1 MIEFKIPQEL
11 YASPL
16 IKNRGVNIMNKN
28 RIIFYS
34 LFLASV
40 SCFTFHPSSI
50 LKAASF
56 AETKEAEARDQ
67 KVTFNFV
74 DVDITTITKFISEIT
89 KKNFIFDEKVKGRIT
104 IIAPSKLSIG
114 EAYNLFTSILELKG
128 FTVIPSG
135 VDAYK
140 IIPSSEARQRGIEIV
155 SDKQPVNESYIAR
168 LITLKNISS
177 DDALKFIQPIVSKDG
192 YVSAFGPGNLLL
204 VIDSGLNMEKVL
216 SILGNI
222 DQPSMKEG
230 PEIVFLKYSSAD
242 TVSKILSD
250 GMAKKSKVAQQ
261 PAATEDIKA
270 IADTRLNAV
279 VIFGDRTAR
288 DSMKSLIT
296 LLDIPS
302 PEAIGRINVYFL
314 ENADATELVKVM
326 EGILKSTQ
334 PQRQA
339 ATGAAPVTAFET
351 ASGITIT
358 ADKASNA
365 LIVVA
370 SPSDYQSL
378 AHVIKQLDRRRKQVY
393 VEAMIIEASIDKL
406 RALGTK
412 WRAMGTYKGEPVAIG
427 GFGTMDSTSVQNVIY
442 GLEGA
447 TLGGLGN
454 FLDIPISTVS
464 SDGTVTTS
472 SLSVPGFAVLF
483 NLNEFRDAVNVL
495 STPQILTSDN
505 KEAEIVV
512 GENVPFISKRER
524 DTTTSNTVLS
534 SIERKDVGITLKITP
549 QITEGDYVK
558 LDIYQEISSVKQDS
572 ETIIIN
578 VGPTTTKRSTK
589 TSVVVKDRQTVVI
602 GGLMQEKDEEILT
615 KMPILGDIPVLGWLF
630 KNKSVEKTKTN
641 LLVFL
646 TPNIVK
652 ESDRLAQLTTD
663 KQKEFKQ
670 AVGIEL
676 LVTFK
681 DGVTDETARKITEKL
696 GASVIKVVEGKVYH
710 IKLIQGQNAEEAV
723 REFMNI
729 PEVLNAEPNY
739 KIK

>member
-242 TVSKILSD
+242 AVSKILSD